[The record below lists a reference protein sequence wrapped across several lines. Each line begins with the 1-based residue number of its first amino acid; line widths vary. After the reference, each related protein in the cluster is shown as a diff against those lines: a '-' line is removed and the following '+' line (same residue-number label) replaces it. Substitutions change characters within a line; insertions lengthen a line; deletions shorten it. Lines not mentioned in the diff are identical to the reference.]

1 MIPQRKK
8 RYITDQASKRV
19 GVVLDLPTF
28 QKMEDELDDYY
39 SRRAYDKAMPGT
51 DAEIKRGDFVT
62 IEEVISGRGERKTR
76 RRNGKAG

>member
-8 RYITDQASKRV
+8 RYITDQAGKRV

-39 SRRAYDKAMPGT
+39 SKRAYEKAKPGT

-62 IEEVISGRGERKTR
+62 IEEVISRHGERKTR